1 MHLIESHPTL
11 ELVFQPPRFPCCN
24 KMNIANIQYNYEML
38 SLNKI
43 ETVLNE
49 ITTSINTIVD
59 NIFNALNLTDSL
71 FYNKVGKIAV
81 LCSE

>member
-1 MHLIESHPTL
+1 
-11 ELVFQPPRFPCCN
+11 
-24 KMNIANIQYNYEML
+24 ML

-59 NIFNALNLTDSL
+59 NIFNALNLTDSF
-71 FYNKVGKIAV
+71 FYNEVGKIAV

>member
-1 MHLIESHPTL
+1 
-11 ELVFQPPRFPCCN
+11 
-24 KMNIANIQYNYEML
+24 ML

-59 NIFNALNLTDSL
+59 NIFNALNLTDS
-71 FYNKVGKIAV
+71 FFFNEVGKIAV
-81 LCSE
+81 L